1 MLPMAAGST
10 PLKSRDMKESPILI
24 PQSTTATPLPSVSV
38 LIPVR
43 NAEATIGAALD
54 SVLSQDYKGSVEVI
68 VADGSDTP
76 ATSDL
81 VRRRYPTVTLV
92 PNPEQIIT
100 LGILAAHGAATGE
113 IIVRCDA
120 HTVLPPG
127 YLRRAVSTLQRTG
140 AANVGGRQQPVGVTF
155 FGRAVAMAMT
165 TPLGAGGAR
174 YRLGG
179 AEGPVDTVFLGAFRR
194 DALEAAG
201 GVDPALGGAEDYE
214 LNWRLRARGE
224 TVWFDPGLVVAYRPR
239 GTLRTLAWQYF
250 NYGRWKRVVAR
261 RHPASLLPRHLA
273 SPLLLLGFIA
283 SPVLAVVAGASWG
296 AAALPL
302 AYLLTLA
309 LGSLAVGIRRRS
321 YAALLLPLA
330 LATMHLSWGIG
341 FFTPVRTRWD
351 LTVRRLRD
359 HTALAALPSVS
370 VLIPVRNAEATIGA
384 ALDSVLSQDYK
395 GSVEVIV
402 ADGSD
407 TPATSDLVRRRYPAV
422 TLVPNPEQTAGFGL
436 RAAQLVSTGEVIV
449 RCDAHSVFPPGYL
462 RRAVSTLRR
471 TGGGQCRRPAT
482 ARRHHVLR
490 ARGGDGDD
498 HSPGDWRRP
507 LPTGRRG
514 GARRHR
520 LPGRVPARCVGGG
533 GRRRPCLRSKSGLR
547 TQLAAAG
554 ARGNG
559 VVRSRAR
566 GRLPAPKYPAGSRLA
581 IFQLRPMEAD
591 SGATTSGFPAAPAS
605 RQPAAAAGVGRLDGP
620 GHGGRR
626 LLGGNGGAAHVRP
639 HPGARLSGDRHPS
652 PFVRRAPAPAGP
664 RNHAPELGN
673 RLLHPGANQSAGR
686 FDRGRCPFAL
696 KMLFL
701 CCGGTELTP
710 PLIHLYSK
718 RLMFPESNS
727 QIGTQRVTRHCLDP
741 LENQHGKASFQ

>member
-1 MLPMAAGST
+1 
-10 PLKSRDMKESPILI
+10 MKESPILI

-92 PNPEQIIT
+92 PNPEQVIT

-261 RHPASLLPRHLA
+261 RHPGSLLPRHLA

-309 LGSLAVGIRRRS
+309 LGSLAIGIRRRS

-471 TGGGQCRRPAT
+471 TGAANVGGRQQPVGTTFFGRAVAMAMTTPLGTGGARYRLGGAEGPVDTVFLGAFRRDALEAAGGVDPAFV
-482 ARRHHVLR
+482 RNQDYELNWRLR
-490 ARGGDGDD
+490 ARGETVWFD
-498 HSPGDWRRP
+498 PGLVVTYQPRSTLRALAWQYFNY
-507 LPTGRRG
+507 GRWKRIV
-514 GARRHR
+514 ARRHPASL
-520 LPGRVPARCVGGG
+520 LPRHLASPLLLLGLAASTALATVAGAFWAATAMPLTYVLTLALGSLAIGI
-533 GRRRPCLRSKSGLR
+533 RRRSYAALLLPLA
-547 TQLAAAG
+547 LAAMHLSWGIGFFTPVRTKVQVGSTEA
-554 ARGNG
+554 
-559 VVRSRAR
+559 VV
-566 GRLPAPKYPAGSRLA
+566 
-581 IFQLRPMEAD
+581 
-591 SGATTSGFPAAPAS
+591 
-605 RQPAAAAGVGRLDGP
+605 
-620 GHGGRR
+620 
-626 LLGGNGGAAHVRP
+626 
-639 HPGARLSGDRHPS
+639 PS
-652 PFVRRAPAPAGP
+652 
-664 RNHAPELGN
+664 H
-673 RLLHPGANQSAGR
+673 
-686 FDRGRCPFAL
+686 
-696 KMLFL
+696 
-701 CCGGTELTP
+701 
-710 PLIHLYSK
+710 
-718 RLMFPESNS
+718 
-727 QIGTQRVTRHCLDP
+727 
-741 LENQHGKASFQ
+741 